1 MSWLGQGPYR
11 NYKNRLA
18 GQEVFVHTKATNYT
32 STGRSPLERPN
43 NTSWVYPEFAG
54 YYGQLY
60 WATLQTTEQ
69 PITIITP
76 TTNLFFRV
84 LTPPGS
90 GNANSDTVY
99 PPGSISLLHG
109 ISPIGDKFHSAA
121 SYGPSAQLNVAAGL
135 YVGEASFFFGPLLP
149 IPAAPDG
156 LTATAGVS
164 QVNLSWNS
172 VAGATGYNL
181 KRSTVGGGAYTII
194 ASNLNSLTFTSTGL
208 LNGATFYYVVTAV
221 NANGESKS
229 SLQVSATTPALS
241 PVFGS
246 ISPSGSSL
254 VFSGTNGT
262 PGSNYL
268 VLMTTNLVLPL
279 INWQVLATNT
289 FDPNGGFSFTNPV
302 SWSSAKQFY
311 ILQLK

>member
-1 MSWLGQGPYR
+1 
-11 NYKNRLA
+11 
-18 GQEVFVHTKATNYT
+18 
-32 STGRSPLERPN
+32 
-43 NTSWVYPEFAG
+43 
-54 YYGQLY
+54 
-60 WATLQTTEQ
+60 
-69 PITIITP
+69 
-76 TTNLFFRV
+76 
-84 LTPPGS
+84 
-90 GNANSDTVY
+90 
-99 PPGSISLLHG
+99 
-109 ISPIGDKFHSAA
+109 
-121 SYGPSAQLNVAAGL
+121 
-135 YVGEASFFFGPLLP
+135 
-149 IPAAPDG
+149 
-156 LTATAGVS
+156 
-164 QVNLSWNS
+164 
-172 VAGATGYNL
+172 L